1 MLIVPRLV
9 GESIII
15 DENIIIKILEVKGA
29 KVKIGITVLKDTD
42 KKEIYNKILEL
53 NKNKVVEANED
64 VEI

>member
-53 NKNKVVEANED
+53 NKNKVVE
-64 VEI
+64 